1 MLQFLRE
8 LRANAVVTR
17 VAAIAAIGGFLFGYD
32 TGIISGAL
40 LYIKRDFHAGP
51 LEQEAIVS
59 VLLIGA
65 AAGALLSGW
74 LADKIGRKYTKV
86 ISGSVYVLGALG
98 CAFAVNAPMLIGF
111 RALLGFAVGTA
122 SFVSPMYI
130 SEVAPPKVR
139 GGLTS
144 FNQLAVTTGI
154 AVAYLISFAFKGV
167 AGDWRWMLG
176 IAVVPGAA
184 LAVGMLTVPR
194 TPRWL
199 LEQGQEDNARRAL
212 VKLRA
217 GTGADPDQELD
228 EIRSSSAEAKQTSV
242 RDLATPPVRKLLII
256 GLALAVFQQ
265 IVGVNT
271 VIYYAPTILQQ
282 TGLGAGNAITQTLT
296 IGLTNVV
303 FTVAAILLLDR
314 VGRRPLLI
322 SGTIVAGIAL
332 LGLAAYFAFGT
343 LREQASWLA
352 LASLLLFIAGYA
364 IGLGPVFWLMISEV
378 FPQRL
383 RSKAMS
389 ITTIANWLSNFAV
402 SATFLTLAGAITR
415 QGIFVLYAAMAAVAV
430 GFFAWQVP
438 ETKGRT
444 LEQIQQDV
452 GSHHRSGPEKAAQH
466 R

>member
-51 LEQEAIVS
+51 LEQETIVS

-65 AAGALLSGW
+65 AGGALLSGW

-86 ISGSVYVLGALG
+86 ISGSVYVVGALG

-130 SEVAPPKVR
+130 SEVAPPKAR

-154 AVAYLISFAFKGV
+154 AVAYLINFAFKGV
-167 AGDWRWMLG
+167 TGDWRWMLG

-199 LEQGQEDNARRAL
+199 LEQGQEDDAGRAL
-212 VKLRA
+212 KRLRA
-217 GTGADPDQELD
+217 GTDIDPDQELD
-228 EIRSSSAEAKQTSV
+228 EIRSSSQEAKQTSI
-242 RDLATPPVRKLLII
+242 RDLADPPVRKLLVV
-256 GLALAVFQQ
+256 GLALAIFQQ

-296 IGLTNVV
+296 VGLTNVV
-303 FTVAAILLLDR
+303 FTIAAILLLDR

-322 SGTIVAGIAL
+322 TGTAVAGIAL

-343 LREQASWLA
+343 LQRQTPWLA
-352 LASLLLFIAGYA
+352 LASLLVFIAGYA

-383 RSKAMS
+383 RSKSMS
-389 ITTIANWLSNFAV
+389 VTTIANWLSNFAV

-415 QGIFVLYAAMAAVAV
+415 QGIFVLYAAMAAAAVA
-430 GFFAWQVP
+430 FFAWRVP

-452 GSHHRSGPEKAAQH
+452 DSADRQAPQTGAKR
-466 R
+466 

>member
-1 MLQFLRE
+1 MLEFLRE
-8 LRANAVVTR
+8 LRTNAVVTR

-74 LADKIGRKYTKV
+74 LADRIGRKYTKV
-86 ISGSVYVLGALG
+86 ISGSVYVIGALG

-130 SEVAPPKVR
+130 SEVAPPKAR

-154 AVAYLISFAFKGV
+154 AVAYLVDYAFKGV
-167 AGDWRWMLG
+167 TGDWRWMLG

-199 LEQGQEDNARRAL
+199 LEQGQDDDARKAL
-212 VKLRA
+212 HVLRS
-217 GTGADPDQELD
+217 GTDTDPDEELD
-228 EIRSSSAEAKQTSV
+228 KIRTSSQQANQTSI
-242 RDLATPPVRKLLII
+242 RDLVASPVRKLLVV
-256 GLALAVFQQ
+256 GLGLAVFQQ

-296 IGLTNVV
+296 VGLTNVI
-303 FTVAAILLLDR
+303 FTIAAILLLDR

-322 SGTIVAGIAL
+322 SGTVVAGIAL
-332 LGLAAYFAFGT
+332 LGLAAYFGFGT
-343 LREQASWLA
+343 LRDHAPWLA
-352 LASLLLFIAGYA
+352 LGSLLLFIAGYA

-383 RSKAMS
+383 RSRAMS
-389 ITTIANWLSNFAV
+389 VTTIANWLANFAV
-402 SATFLTLAGAITR
+402 SATFLTLAGAITQ
-415 QGIFVLYAAMAAVAV
+415 QGIFVLYAAMAAAAVA
-430 GFFAWQVP
+430 FFAWWVP
-438 ETKGRT
+438 ETKGRS
-444 LEQIQQDV
+444 LEEIQRDV
-452 GSHHRSGPEKAAQH
+452 GGHDEPAASSS
-466 R
+466 